1 MRKFASVHTI
11 ASSAISILLAF
22 ATPHAAFAAS
32 LLYKDVCASGC
43 TYNNVQSAIDSIT
56 DSSATN
62 VYTIFLDAGVLE
74 TATPITMSGKSYI
87 NLVGR
92 GMGVSVI
99 RANANFFI
107 NNQGSSVDVL
117 DLSNST
123 NITIRGLTIDG
134 RTGDPCNSGNCVG
147 AGTFYNGVQVTNA
160 DRILLDGAEVMGIT
174 YGFWENPNSSSH
186 VIQVFG
192 SKILSSNYG
201 IGIHGAVW
209 HIFSSDVRAVRTGPQ
224 SGVVA
229 VVFGVNVGASSIE
242 NSTIWGSHIHA
253 ELGQAGQ
260 VFNVAAVNFGFAQ
273 GSNFAIIGSTMHV
286 KITTTNIGAS
296 DRTMYAL
303 RSFPACGAST
313 PTANVNV
320 VATDL
325 LYESPAG
332 LSQGRLGGLGYGS
345 GNRCVAFNLSGAS
358 FIDGGGSGGTYR
370 GDIIGDPFIFGPNR
384 YEPTVYSAGSR
395 ITKVLN
401 PNGVG
406 FTTGSGALSQTSN
419 NQIGTVT
426 FQNSDTVSV
435 TFKDDRG
442 MQLVMPDTNYRIALS
457 ATAQET
463 VYVSSRTT
471 TGFTLKSSNANSTS
485 AVDWIVLR

>member
-1 MRKFASVHTI
+1 MRKIASVPI
-11 ASSAISILLAF
+11 LASVAVSALLSSAALHPAY
-22 ATPHAAFAAS
+22 AAS
-32 LLYKDVCASGC
+32 PFYKDVCASGC

-56 DSSATN
+56 DSGSAN

-74 TATPITMSGKSYI
+74 TATPISMGGKSYI
-87 NLVGR
+87 NLEGR

-107 NNQGSSVDVL
+107 NNQVSSVDVL

-134 RTGDPCNSGNCVG
+134 RTADPCGSGNCVG
-147 AGTFYNGVQVTNA
+147 ASTFYNGVQVTNA
-160 DRILLDGAEVMGIT
+160 DHILLEGAEVMGIT
-174 YGFWENPNSSSH
+174 YGLWENPNSSSH
-186 VIQVFG
+186 VVQVFG

-229 VVFGVNVGASSIE
+229 VVFGINVGASSVE
-242 NSTIWGSHIHA
+242 NSTVWGSHIHA
-253 ELGQAGQ
+253 ELGQPGQ
-260 VFNVAAVNFGFAQ
+260 VFNVAAVNLSFAQ
-273 GSNFAIIGSTMHV
+273 GSNFAIIGSTMHT
-286 KITTTNIGAS
+286 KITTTDIGLS

-332 LSQGRLGGLGYGS
+332 LSQGRLGGLGYGG

-358 FIDGGGSGGTYR
+358 FIDGGGTGGTYR
-370 GDIIGDPFIFGPNR
+370 GDIIGDPLVIGMNR
-384 YEPTVYSAGSR
+384 YEPTVYSAGSK
-395 ITKVLN
+395 ITKVIN

-406 FTTGSGALSQTSN
+406 FTTGSGALFQTTN
-419 NQIGTVT
+419 NQTGIVT
-426 FQNSDTVSV
+426 FVSSNTVSV
-435 TFKDDRG
+435 T
-442 MQLVMPDTNYRIALS
+442 LPVAMPDTNYRISLAPN
-457 ATAQET
+457 AQET
-463 VYVSSRTT
+463 IYVSARTT
-471 TGFTLKSSNANSTS
+471 TGFTIKSSKANSTAS
-485 AVDWIVLR
+485 VDWIVLR